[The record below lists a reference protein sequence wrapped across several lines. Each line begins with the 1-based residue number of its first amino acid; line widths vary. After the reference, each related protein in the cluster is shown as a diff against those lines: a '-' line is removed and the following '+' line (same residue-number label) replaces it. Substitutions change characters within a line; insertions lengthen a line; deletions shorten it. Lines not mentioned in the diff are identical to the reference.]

1 MNMKTGSMGLVLSL
15 SAASMLSFT
24 GCGGGSGSSPVVIG
38 DIDSGSTPP
47 TIKAPAY
54 TLTGRVLDAKTGT
67 PVADAEVKAYAT
79 GSVKIIFTGKT
90 DPLGNISIAGTSKDT
105 NINIVVNKDKYVETG
120 RQVLTTGEAV
130 QNFTIAMVNIDN
142 EPKGVNTEVETISAA
157 NVPLGIIIDS
167 SVTSNGKTVTTE
179 VDIPAGTTMT
189 TANGDE
195 VTGDLSTQ
203 LSNYSATEVTS
214 TNAFP
219 GGFAIVANVNGT
231 DVDGA
236 FETAGFVSIEIKDAN
251 GNKVKYFDQP
261 IEVKMQID
269 DNFINPLTGVKI
281 AIGDKVP
288 VWSYDDNTA
297 AWAFEQDGTVQD
309 LNPTDGLVDVV
320 VQANHL
326 SYWNLDWHYSA
337 VCSNMQVN
345 LVDTA
350 GAAATGNYRMRA
362 NFVGSSGYLYQGS
375 ISGDG
380 FAKLY
385 NVPLNKPM
393 VFGAYN
399 LNGTL
404 NSQKTVNITSCN
416 ANTITMTVT
425 PPVTKIQKMTLTESC
440 SDGSKSATLPNIY
453 VYSYTNTMNYIKSAY
468 TDGNGAVST
477 DYGNTADPRYF
488 IRTRTFADR
497 WKVSTSGIYAASG
510 YFQVD
515 RSNTDDFTVNFE
527 LEDKYCPPPLRPTG
541 SEGGS

>member
-15 SAASMLSFT
+15 SVASMLSLT
-24 GCGGGSGSSPVVIG
+24 GCGGSSSEVDTGI
-38 DIDSGSTPP
+38 TPP
-47 TIKAPAY
+47 AIEAPTY
-54 TLTGRVLDAKTGT
+54 TLTGRVLDAKTGS
-67 PVADAEVKAYAT
+67 PVADAEVKAYET
-79 GSVKIIFTGKT
+79 GSAKILFTGKT
-90 DPLGNISIAGTSKDT
+90 DPLGNIIIAGTSKDS
-105 NINIVVNKDKYVETG
+105 NINIVVNKDKYVDTG

-130 QNFTIAMVNIDN
+130 QNFTIAMSNIDN
-142 EPKGVNTEVETISAA
+142 EPEGVNTEVETIAA
-157 NVPLGIIIDS
+157 ADVPSGITIDS

-179 VDIPAGTTMT
+179 VNIPAGTTMT
-189 TANGDE
+189 TENGDE
-195 VTGDLSTQ
+195 VTGDLSMQVT
-203 LSNYSATEVTS
+203 NYSATEVTS

-219 GGFAIVANVNGT
+219 GGFAIVADVNGT

-251 GNKVKYFDQP
+251 GSKVKDFDQP

-288 VWSYDDNTA
+288 VWSYDDTTA

-309 LNPTDGLVDVV
+309 LNPADGLVDVV
-320 VQANHL
+320 VQATHL

-350 GAAATGNYRMRA
+350 GATATGTYRMRA
-362 NFVGSSGYLYQGS
+362 NFVGSSGYLFQGR

-385 NVPLNKPM
+385 NVPLNKQM

-399 LNGTL
+399 LDGTL
-404 NSQKTVNITSCN
+404 NSQKTVNITSCD
-416 ANTITMTVT
+416 ASTVTMTVT
-425 PPVTKIQKMTLTESC
+425 PTVTKVQKMTVKESC
-440 SDGSKSATLPNIY
+440 SDGSKSAVLPNIY
-453 VYSYTNTMNYIKSAY
+453 VYSYTNTMNYIKSGY

-477 DYGNTADPRYF
+477 DYGNTANPRYF
-488 IRTRTFADR
+488 IRTRSFADR
-497 WKVSTSGIYAASG
+497 WKVSTSGIYASSG

-515 RSNTDDFTVNFE
+515 RSNTDDFIVNFE
-527 LEDKYCPPPLRPTG
+527 LQDKYCPLPTPTG
-541 SEGGS
+541 SDGGS